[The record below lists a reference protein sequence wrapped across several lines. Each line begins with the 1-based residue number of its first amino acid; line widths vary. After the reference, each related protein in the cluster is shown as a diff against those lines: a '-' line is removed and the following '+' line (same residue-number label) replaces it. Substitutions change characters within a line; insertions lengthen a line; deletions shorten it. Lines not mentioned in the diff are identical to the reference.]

1 MFSKFFIDRPRFAAV
16 IAIVMSL
23 AGVIC
28 AWNLPVALYPE
39 ITPPEIHI
47 DVMYPGASADVVSK
61 IVGIPIENAVNGVE
75 GMIYMSST
83 SSDGRYSLAVTF
95 ESGTDPDIAQVK
107 VQNRLQQATG
117 QLPSEVTRQ
126 GFTVRS
132 GSSSILG
139 VLSFISEDDSMT
151 SNDLNDYV
159 EDNVKKNLSK
169 INGVGDATV
178 YGAKKSMRIWLDA
191 DKLSLLGV
199 PIQVVTARTPLTSRP
214 RAVS

>member
-159 EDNVKKNLSK
+159 EDNVKKNFSK